1 MSTSIANASFNDSEL
16 SKGYHL
22 LTESAHTV
30 KVNTPSVPPNT
41 AHRYPRLA
49 GSNWTCY
56 ISEPRIVIGR
66 SATVTPGQKR
76 ARKEQLVHVDFVD
89 SNTVSRRHCEIR
101 FSARRERWELYVYG
115 RNGVKINHVDKKPR
129 DKPTVLKTGS
139 LIEINDTTF
148 VFILPDNFIQPRYP
162 SQRVDDDGAEEPEI
176 TTPSDH
182 HDIGVDQELELA
194 IVALFNKAHTDL
206 NTNDIMAELKK
217 IYNKPIEKET
227 LLHMLVIHPN
237 FHLSPDSIAMS
248 LEESDQA
255 KWSHIPASTSDHATT
270 AATQK
275 QHNGVT
281 EPGIVTE
288 STSNNH
294 ELSNEPTTTEKS
306 SQLPPAL
313 LPSVSLSRLFNDGMD
328 DGDWSVFMPDPPLD
342 QPSQENSQ
350 QPAVAAAVTTE
361 EESRALDQPSSLEAA
376 PSLEEPSS
384 LEWDNGTTPD
394 RYNDHHNEATHP
406 SSPQVNYAT
415 QEDQEEEPSTTLP
428 ANAPPA
434 LFRGLS
440 IESMYSLWT
449 SSTSSLFAFE
459 DNLADD
465 GSPNKRLK
473 HTGGDGLTCSNNN
486 SSNTTTGT
494 ETKDDSTAT
503 GIIQTNIYK
512 EIHTRI
518 LI

>member
-1 MSTSIANASFNDSEL
+1 MSDPIANASFNDSEL

-30 KVNTPSVPPNT
+30 KVNTLSVPPNT

-66 SATVTPGQKR
+66 SATVAPGQKR
-76 ARKEQLVHVDFVD
+76 ARKEQRVHVDFVD

-115 RNGVKINHVDKKPR
+115 RNGIKINHVDKKPR
-129 DKPTVLKTGS
+129 DKPTVLKTGA

-162 SQRVDDDGAEEPEI
+162 SQRADDDGVEEPEI
-176 TTPSDH
+176 ATPSDH
-182 HDIGVDQELELA
+182 HDIGVDRELESA
-194 IVALFNKAHTDL
+194 IVALFNKAQTDL
-206 NTNDIMAELKK
+206 DITEIMAELKK
-217 IYNKPIEKET
+217 TYSKPIEKET
-227 LLHMLVIHPN
+227 LLHLLVINPN
-237 FHLSPDSIAMS
+237 FHLSPNSISMS
-248 LEESDQA
+248 SKESDQA
-255 KWSHIPASTSDHATT
+255 KWSHIPASTSDHATAP
-270 AATQK
+270 AAQK
-275 QHNGVT
+275 QLNGTT
-281 EPGIVTE
+281 EPVIVTE
-288 STSNNH
+288 STANH
-294 ELSNEPTTTEKS
+294 HDTTNAENPS
-306 SQLPPAL
+306 DLPPPL
-313 LPSVSLSRLFNDGMD
+313 LPSVSLSRLFHEGID

-350 QPAVAAAVTTE
+350 LLAVAVTTE
-361 EESRALDQPSSLEAA
+361 GDAGALDQPSSLEAA

-384 LEWDNGTTPD
+384 LEWESGTTPA
-394 RYNDHHNEATHP
+394 RGDHDHP
-406 SSPQVNYAT
+406 SSPYSHCAVEE
-415 QEDQEEEPSTTLP
+415 QEDQAHEGETAEPSSTLP

-459 DNLADD
+459 DGLTDD
-465 GSPNKRLK
+465 ASPNKRLK
-473 HTGGDGLTCSNNN
+473 HTSSDESTRSNNN
-486 SSNTTTGT
+486 ININSSNKPATGT
-494 ETKDDSTAT
+494 KTTDDS
-503 GIIQTNIYK
+503 IIQTNIYK